1 MTLGEILPLLDVP
14 RNRISLFSTYWNQV
28 IPGDLNYNYETFKN
42 YKVVKIHPALALVNE
57 NKFDATAGSEAVAIV
72 RIVIEK
78 EVIKDDFARAY
89 RTD

>member
-14 RNRISLFSTYWNQV
+14 RDRISLYSAYWNQV

-42 YKVVKIHPALALVNE
+42 YKVVKIHPALALIGRDE
-57 NKFDATAGSEAVAIV
+57 IDSTTGAEAVATL

-78 EVIKDDFARAY
+78 GDE
-89 RTD
+89 T